1 MNKMEKDILEL
12 ENEKV
17 EASLTIK
24 PLTPEN
30 CEFYE
35 TAGGFAAIKVGDKD
49 YGHIN
54 ILRTFPFSSLWEFLS
69 VREIEGKQE
78 EIGIIE
84 DLNLFDKST
93 FELIAKQLEMRY
105 FMPKITKIISIKEE
119 YGHAYWN
126 VLTDKGRCSFAT
138 AAGSSGAISKNGNR
152 VIIKDS
158 DENRFE
164 IEDITRLTTK
174 ELKKLDLYL

>member
-1 MNKMEKDILEL
+1 MIKMEKDILQL

-17 EASLTIK
+17 ESQLVINN
-24 PLTPEN
+24 LTPEN
-30 CEFYE
+30 CTFYE

-54 ILRTFPFSSLWEFLS
+54 ILRTFPFSALWEFLS
-69 VREIEGKQE
+69 VRQIDGKQE

-84 DLNLFDKST
+84 DLSVFDKAT
-93 FELIAKQLEMRY
+93 VTLIAKQLEIRY

-119 YGHAYWN
+119 YGHAYWK
-126 VLTDKGRCSFAT
+126 VLTDKGDCSFAT
-138 AAGSSGAISKNGNR
+138 AAGSSGAVTKNGNR

-164 IEDITRLTTK
+164 IEDITKLSVK
-174 ELKKLDLYL
+174 EFKKLDLYL

>member
-1 MNKMEKDILEL
+1 MKKDILEL

-17 EASLTIK
+17 EAQLNINY
-24 PLTPEN
+24 LTPEN

-35 TAGGFAAIKVGDKD
+35 TAGGFAAIKVGEKD
-49 YGHIN
+49 FGHIDV
-54 ILRTFPFSSLWEFLS
+54 LRTFPFSALWEFLS
-69 VREIEGKQE
+69 VREIDGKQE

-84 DLNLFDKST
+84 DLNIFDKST
-93 FELIAKQLEMRY
+93 FKLIKKQLEIRY

-119 YGHAYWN
+119 YGHAYWK
-126 VLTDKGRCSFAT
+126 VLTDKGSAMFAT
-138 AAGSSGAISKNGNR
+138 AAGASGAVSKNGNR

-164 IEDITRLTTK
+164 IEDITKLTTK
-174 ELKKLDLYL
+174 EFKKLDLYL

>member
-17 EASLTIK
+17 ESQLKIK
-24 PLTPEN
+24 SLTPEN

-35 TAGGFAAIKVGDKD
+35 TAGGFAAVKVGDKD

-54 ILRTFPFSSLWEFLS
+54 IIRTFPFSALWEFLS

-78 EIGIIE
+78 EVGIIE
-84 DLNLFDKST
+84 DLNLFDKAT
-93 FELIAKQLEMRY
+93 FDLIAKQLEIRY
-105 FMPKITKIISIKEE
+105 FTPKITKIIAIKEE
-119 YGHAYWN
+119 YGHAYWT
-126 VLTDKGRCSFAT
+126 VLTDKGKCNFAT
-138 AAGSSGAISKNGNR
+138 TSGASGAVSKKGDR

-158 DENRFE
+158 DGNRFE
-164 IEDITRLTTK
+164 IEDLTKLTVK
-174 ELKKLDLYL
+174 EMKKIDLFL

>member
-1 MNKMEKDILEL
+1 MEKDILQL

-17 EASLTIK
+17 EAQLTINY
-24 PLTPEN
+24 LTPEN

-49 YGHIN
+49 WGHIN
-54 ILRTFPFSSLWEFLS
+54 ILRTFPFSALWEFLS

-84 DLNLFDKST
+84 DLNFFPKST
-93 FELIAKQLEMRY
+93 FDLIAKQLEIRY

-119 YGHAYWN
+119 YGYAYWN
-126 VLTDKGRCSFAT
+126 VLTDKGKCSFAT
-138 AAGSSGAISKNGNR
+138 SAGSSGAVSKKGNR

-164 IEDITRLTTK
+164 IEDITKLTTK
-174 ELKKLDLYL
+174 EFKKLDLYL

>member
-1 MNKMEKDILEL
+1 MIKMEKDILQI

-17 EASLTIK
+17 ESQLIINS
-24 PLTPEN
+24 LTPEN

-54 ILRTFPFSSLWEFLS
+54 IFRTFPFSSLWEFLS
-69 VREIEGKQE
+69 VREVEGKQE

-84 DLNLFDKST
+84 DLNIFDKPT
-93 FELIAKQLEMRY
+93 FELIAKQLEIRY
-105 FMPKITKIISIKEE
+105 FMPEITKIISIKEE
-119 YGHAYWN
+119 YGHAYWSVMTN
-126 VLTDKGRCSFAT
+126 KGKCSFAT
-138 AAGSSGAISKNGNR
+138 AAGSSGAVTKKGNR

-164 IEDITRLTTK
+164 IADITKLTTK
-174 ELKKLDLYL
+174 EFKKLDLYL